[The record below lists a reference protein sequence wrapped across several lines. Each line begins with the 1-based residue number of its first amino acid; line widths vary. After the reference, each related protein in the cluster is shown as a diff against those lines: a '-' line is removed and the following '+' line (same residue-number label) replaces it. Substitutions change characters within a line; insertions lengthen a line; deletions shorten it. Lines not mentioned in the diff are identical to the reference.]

1 MADDPHVM
9 DINKATTLPN
19 GDLYMGS
26 TKGYERP
33 DTIEALPPEPG
44 RTGMMEEAERFA
56 ASGRRALSNADLVA
70 GVVAK
75 ASEGA

>member
-1 MADDPHVM
+1 MAGDPHVM

-33 DTIEALPPEPG
+33 DTIEALPPLPPKDG
-44 RTGMMEEAERFA
+44 ALADAERFA
-56 ASGRRALSNADLVA
+56 ATGRRQLSNAELVSGA
-70 GVVAK
+70 VAQ
-75 ASEGA
+75 AADGA